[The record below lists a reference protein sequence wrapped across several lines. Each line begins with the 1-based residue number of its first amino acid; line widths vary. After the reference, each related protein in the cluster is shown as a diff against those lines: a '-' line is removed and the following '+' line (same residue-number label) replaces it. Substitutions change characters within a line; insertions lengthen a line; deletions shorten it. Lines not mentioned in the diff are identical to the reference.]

1 MFIVIAQ
8 VYSVG
13 QIGSTKA
20 ALLKVATWKVYVDN
34 NLQIF
39 LITAVDSWE
48 TRRFRWEELRVRSE
62 PIHYQIESRFDALNY
77 LGGGVMELH
86 YPRQL
91 S

>member
-39 LITAVDSWE
+39 LITAVDS
-48 TRRFRWEELRVRSE
+48 
-62 PIHYQIESRFDALNY
+62 
-77 LGGGVMELH
+77 
-86 YPRQL
+86 
-91 S
+91 